1 MMRPEVIANLMKVF
15 VTMFLED
22 KITHPS
28 EGQRELAKKLMKV
41 VNIEYLEESDQHWKG

>member
-15 VTMFLED
+15 VIMFLED
-22 KITHPS
+22 NITHPS

-41 VNIEYLEESDQHWKG
+41 VNIEFTYLSNDLS